1 LSAKRRKARDAA
13 ATRRRILNAA
23 TAEFARY
30 GFAGA
35 RVDRISRRARTFD
48 RMLYYYY
55 GDKMSLFRV
64 VLENTYEELWRAE
77 EALKLPGVAPEA
89 GIRELV
95 AFTWRYFVAH
105 PEFIRL
111 LNSENLQR
119 GQNVRR
125 SARVGKL
132 SSPFIATL
140 EDLLRRG
147 QARGTFRRGIHPVRL
162 YITIAALAYFYVA
175 NRYTLTN
182 FLNFDLMAKP
192 NQEAWLDHITEVVLA
207 GMRPRGR

>member
-1 LSAKRRKARDAA
+1 MSAKRRKARDAA

-55 GDKMSLFRV
+55 GDKISLFRV
-64 VLENTYEELWRAE
+64 VLENAYEELWRAE

-89 GIRELV
+89 GLRELV
-95 AFTWRYFVAH
+95 AFTWRYFVGH

-119 GQNVRR
+119 GRNVRR
-125 SARVGKL
+125 SGRVGKL

-140 EDLLRRG
+140 KDLLRRG
-147 QARGTFRRGIHPVRL
+147 QARGVFRRGIHPVRL

-192 NQEAWLDHITEVVLA
+192 NQEAWLEHITEVVLA

>member
-55 GDKMSLFRV
+55 GDKISLFRV
-64 VLENTYEELWRAE
+64 VLENAYEELWRAE
-77 EALKLPGVAPEA
+77 EALKLSGVAPEA
-89 GIRELV
+89 GLRELV
-95 AFTWRYFVAH
+95 AFTWRYFVGH

-119 GQNVRR
+119 GRNVRR
-125 SARVGKL
+125 SGRVGKL

-140 EDLLRRG
+140 KDLLRRG
-147 QARGTFRRGIHPVRL
+147 QARGVFRRGIHPVRL

-192 NQEAWLDHITEVVLA
+192 NQEAWLEHITEVVLA